1 MVIRVAIFLILQN
14 FDVKMVESEMRL
26 SFENDKQ
33 IEDVINARKK
43 AGQYDVCLQSNTITC
58 RHAYSA
64 PSAGISGNKSIHLDD
79 TVWMSDG
86 ELNNYP
92 FNRDTFNIGP
102 TDSEI
107 TVVRVK
113 REGLQF
119 KMSQNNWD
127 LHDEAIPGD
136 GTHLGESP
144 SLVNLVTLVGQSTTS
159 TSERNEYLVPLSS
172 WDPCDKPQ
180 EYLGIQSAVEADCTT
195 YQVVES
201 SQNLT
206 LVPENASEML
216 VNEFKKCN
224 VKQENVN
231 RELHIIKAPDQVTI
245 HSENLAGRILR
256 FLRKS
261 FLRKRTTALSVSSVV
276 KSEVSVTKIQTELQ
290 DETVKS
296 TNEVIENKN

>member
-1 MVIRVAIFLILQN
+1 MVPYTTRLTFQIFQN
-14 FDVKMVESEMRL
+14 FAVKISVYKMVESEMQL
-26 SFENDKQ
+26 SFEYDKQ

-43 AGQYDVCLQSNTITC
+43 AGQYDVCLQSNTIAC
-58 RHAYSA
+58 RHTFSA
-64 PSAGISGNKSIHLDD
+64 PSAGISGNKSVYLDD

-86 ELNNYP
+86 DLNNYP
-92 FNRDTFNIGP
+92 FNKETFNIGP

-119 KMSQNNWD
+119 KLTMSQNNWD

-180 EYLGIQSAVEADCTT
+180 EFLGIQSAVEADCPTF
-195 YQVVES
+195 YDVEAS
-201 SQNLT
+201 RSQNLAPT
-206 LVPENASEML
+206 LENASSL
-216 VNEFKKCN
+216 TINEFNKCSEGPE
-224 VKQENVN
+224 KVN
-231 RELHIIKAPDQVTI
+231 TELQIIKAPDEVATNVTTR
-245 HSENLAGRILR
+245 STNLAGRILK
-256 FLRKS
+256 FLRKYH
-261 FLRKRTTALSVSSVV
+261 LKKPTAITTAHSRVA
-276 KSEVSVTKIQTELQ
+276 KSEVRSTKTQI
-290 DETVKS
+290 
-296 TNEVIENKN
+296 